1 MFSYFCLTFLLVL
14 GWILSA
20 SLTYFVPSRT
30 FFLAPIS
37 SVYMETIGSSRSGI
51 LAQSSSPPTWTCQ
64 VHPPLPG
71 GSSSGHWLRYNDQVH
86 RRKVGKQE
94 KRAWNLPGG
103 ASLKSGIKI
112 IFYTYFLQ
120 SEFCEIKKK
129 YDAARERLE
138 NDVKEITEL
147 IQVCY
152 LTSSVHCTCKLVI
165 FMPPLL
171 QEREGAYT
179 DYQDASALKYSH
191 VPSAS
196 RFAFSQKSRIVRRQ
210 ISLVWF
216 INFLWFLLF
225 VYFCIFLFIS
235 TRVESKE
242 KKGIWG
248 MVFGSWEVISA
259 QNVLMSLNL
268 GWV

>member
-51 LAQSSSPPTWTCQ
+51 LALSSSLPTWTCQ

-103 ASLKSGIKI
+103 ACAESLGSKLFPLLHILLLAVRILWDKEEIRCCQGETWERCERNHRTDSGLLLNLK
-112 IFYTYFLQ
+112 
-120 SEFCEIKKK
+120 
-129 YDAARERLE
+129 
-138 NDVKEITEL
+138 
-147 IQVCY
+147 
-152 LTSSVHCTCKLVI
+152 CTCKLVI
-165 FMPPLL
+165 FIPPLL

-196 RFAFSQKSRIVRRQ
+196 RFAFSQKSRIVRGQ

-225 VYFCIFLFIS
+225 VYFVYFFSYVPELK
-235 TRVESKE
+235 V
-242 KKGIWG
+242 KKRRGYGVWC
-248 MVFGSWEVISA
+248 
-259 QNVLMSLNL
+259 L
-268 GWV
+268 GAER

>member
-1 MFSYFCLTFLLVL
+1 
-14 GWILSA
+14 
-20 SLTYFVPSRT
+20 
-30 FFLAPIS
+30 
-37 SVYMETIGSSRSGI
+37 METIGSSRSGI

-103 ASLKSGIKI
+103 ACAESLGSKLFPLLHILLLAVRILWDKEEIRCCQGETWERCERNHRTDSGLLLNLK
-112 IFYTYFLQ
+112 
-120 SEFCEIKKK
+120 
-129 YDAARERLE
+129 
-138 NDVKEITEL
+138 
-147 IQVCY
+147 
-152 LTSSVHCTCKLVI
+152 CTCKLVI
-165 FMPPLL
+165 FIPPLL

-196 RFAFSQKSRIVRRQ
+196 RFAFSQKSRIVRGQ

>member
-1 MFSYFCLTFLLVL
+1 MLNL
-14 GWILSA
+14 
-20 SLTYFVPSRT
+20 
-30 FFLAPIS
+30 
-37 SVYMETIGSSRSGI
+37 
-51 LAQSSSPPTWTCQ
+51 
-64 VHPPLPG
+64 HPPLPG
-71 GSSSGHWLRYNDQVH
+71 HVRYTLRCLVAVPQDTDCVTTIKSTEEKLANKKKELETFQVVHVLKVWDQ
-86 RRKVGKQE
+86 
-94 KRAWNLPGG
+94 NYFL
-103 ASLKSGIKI
+103 
-112 IFYTYFLQ
+112 FYTYFFLQ

-147 IQVCY
+147 IQVYY

-210 ISLVWF
+210 ISLV
-216 INFLWFLLF
+216 
-225 VYFCIFLFIS
+225 
-235 TRVESKE
+235 
-242 KKGIWG
+242 
-248 MVFGSWEVISA
+248 
-259 QNVLMSLNL
+259 
-268 GWV
+268 